1 MSLAATAA
9 DDLLLEAPVT
19 RRFAITFDYLCPF
32 ARNANEHVVAGLR
45 AGADWDVRFLPY
57 SLAQGHVE
65 EGQPDVW
72 ERSDPHGASGLLA
85 LQVGISV
92 RDHYPD
98 RFLDV
103 HDALFAAR
111 HDHGGDIKDRTVLTD
126 VLARHGLPAAE
137 VFDTIDDG
145 GPLGQLQKE
154 HEQAVDDHAVWGVPT
169 FVTDR
174 RAVFVRLLDRPA
186 GDAEVAT
193 RRIEQVVDL
202 VDGSLDL
209 HEFKQADLPI

>member
-1 MSLAATAA
+1 M
-9 DDLLLEAPVT
+9 T

-45 AGADWDVRFLPY
+45 AGADWDVRFRPY

-65 EGQPDVW
+65 EGQEDVW
-72 ERSDPHGASGLLA
+72 EQADPHGVPGVLA
-85 LQVGISV
+85 LQIGITV
-92 RDHYPD
+92 RDLLPD

-103 HDALFAAR
+103 HEALFAAR
-111 HDHGGDIKDRTVLTD
+111 HDQGADIKDRAVL
-126 VLARHGLPAAE
+126 VGALERSGVPAAE
-137 VFDTIDDG
+137 VFRAIDDG

-154 HEQAVDDHAVWGVPT
+154 HEQAVHDHQVWGVPT

-186 GDAEVAT
+186 GDAGLAT
-193 RRIEQVVDL
+193 KRIEQVVDL
-202 VDGSLDL
+202 VDSSLDL